1 MSKTDWR
8 AIVHDS
14 RHRRAF
20 EALEDPQWDWRTATA
35 IAKAS
40 GLSEEEV
47 AQLVDLYPV
56 LVRRSLAPGKTGEHL
71 YTLQSKYLA
80 RQSPVRK
87 IWTFLSSN
95 SSTNLSGSG
104 DAP

>member
-8 AIVHDS
+8 SVVHDP

-20 EALEDPQWDWRTATA
+20 EALEDPQWDWRTAAA

-40 GLSEEEV
+40 GLSEDEV

-56 LVRRSLAPGKTGEHL
+56 LVRRSFAPGKKGEYV
-71 YTLQSKYLA
+71 YTLHSKYLA
-80 RQSPVRK
+80 HQNPISKV
-87 IWTFLSSN
+87 WMFLTSN
-95 SSTNLSGSG
+95 SSTNLSGAG
-104 DAP
+104 DSQ